1 MTERGGEGG
10 DEEPPPRP
18 CRLPRISRGTQH
30 QEGVAMSAVMQ
41 NPRLDRVWKGG
52 TPGAMRHG
60 GKAGRD
66 PS

>member
-1 MTERGGEGG
+1 MTEECGGGV
-10 DEEPPPRP
+10 DKEPPPRP
-18 CRLPRISRGTQH
+18 CRLPEISRGTQH
-30 QEGVAMSAVMQ
+30 QEGVAMCAFMY
-41 NPRLDRVWKGG
+41 NPRLDHVWKGG